1 MSSRTKERRAALE
14 LLYEADIKGLDPTAV
29 AQHAPE
35 GSFTRELVEGVAA
48 HLSDIDETIGAAAQ
62 DWTVERMPA
71 VDRAALRLACYEL
84 RPDSGT
90 PPAVA
95 IDEAVDSV
103 KALSTEESGR
113 FVNGVLGRIAR
124 EAAAGA
130 GEPEGS
136 G

>member
-1 MSSRTKERRAALE
+1 MSSRTRQRRAALQ
-14 LLYEADIKGLDPTAV
+14 LLYEADIKGLDPSAV

-35 GSFTRELVEGVAA
+35 GSFTRALVEGVAA
-48 HLSDIDETIGAAAQ
+48 NLVEIDERIGAAAQ
-62 DWTVERMPA
+62 DWTVPRMPA
-71 VDRAALRLACYEL
+71 VDRAVLRLACYEL

-95 IDEAVDSV
+95 IDEAVASV
-103 KALSTEESGR
+103 KELSTDESGR

-124 EAAAGA
+124 EAAGA
-130 GEPEGS
+130 QEPEGP